1 MVRLGVIFGILALTG
16 CDPRRRADIR
26 AWLLDPGTA
35 PAAAR
40 TRGAASIVRNSVLAP
55 KGAYRLTVDN
65 VRACGVRTKTPDDP
79 AHELWGVEVE
89 LEALTVDDLPVNPF
103 YARLIDSNG
112 GSYPSVTGGCEP
124 RFSAPPLSRTH
135 GAHGWI
141 AFRVPRARSGFTL
154 VYAPR
159 VGDSTRPTEAQ
170 ISLGR

>member
-1 MVRLGVIFGILALTG
+1 MRVGLAVIFGVAALTG

-26 AWLLDPGTA
+26 AWLDPGVV
-35 PAAAR
+35 PAAAH
-40 TRGAASIVRNSVLAP
+40 TAGATSIVRNSVLAP
-55 KGAYRLTVDN
+55 KGVYRLVVDN
-65 VRACGVRTKTPDDP
+65 VRACGTRTKAPDDP

-103 YARLIDSNG
+103 YARLIDSSG
-112 GSYPSVTGGCEP
+112 GSYPSVAGGCEP
-124 RFSAPPLSRTH
+124 HLSAPPLSRTER
-135 GAHGWI
+135 AHGWI

-159 VGDSTRPTEAQ
+159 VGASARPTEVQ